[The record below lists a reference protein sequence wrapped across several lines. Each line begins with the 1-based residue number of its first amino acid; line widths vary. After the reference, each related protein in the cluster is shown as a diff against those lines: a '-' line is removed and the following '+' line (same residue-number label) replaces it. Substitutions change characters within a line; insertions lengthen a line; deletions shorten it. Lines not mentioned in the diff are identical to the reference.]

1 MIEYHEIVYNSRTVY
16 QQISTDSRALG
27 MEYGLRDSIIGYNN
41 RVDRRATGRDTIKE
55 ENRPLKNYPWSS
67 ITKLP
72 ITQGHVISKYQGTT
86 EHNVS
91 GMG

>member
-27 MEYGLRDSIIGYNN
+27 MEYGLRD